1 MKVNIVAVGKIK
13 ENYIIEGIAEYKKRL
28 SRFCELKII
37 EVDEFSQEKSITKKI
52 ESESNL
58 ILEKVSGF
66 VVALDRKGQKL
77 SSEQIAQMIE
87 KIKLSGKSEITFI
100 IGGSNGVSQ
109 GVITKSNLTLSL
121 GNVTYPHQLFRLIL
135 IEQIYRAFSIIEGL
149 PYHK

>member
-37 EVDEFSQEKSITKKI
+37 EVDENSQEKSITKKI